1 MSDNRTSLEASAT
14 SSGSGAAISTT
25 TASRTGSSST
35 ANTTATTAKEAGE
48 GSFADDR
55 RAGRRR
61 SDRIILASTATQQAV
76 DRASTVARSNST
88 LLILGPGGSG
98 RQHFARAIHAWSQRA
113 SGPLVHVSAGGTPE
127 SLQLREIFGATPDA
141 DPLGEEAPDGAEGA
155 LARAADGSLVIER
168 ADLLAPPVRQKLV
181 QALRDGSYKREGA
194 DSIPLRVRVIATAEI
209 GAEQALGDL
218 AVQTLPLPALS
229 ERKED
234 ILPLAA
240 HFLAEFAD
248 DEGLTAVGF
257 TVDARRW
264 LIEEPWL
271 GNVREL
277 RERIRQ
283 AVRLSG
289 SGSVSAEALMLSTE
303 GDEVPSFKEA
313 KRAFETRYVEGLL
326 RRCSGNISRAARL
339 AKKDRKD
346 FYDVISSG
354 PRRPRSAFLPS
365 QASQGK
371 HRDEP
376 GGIGVAGASWRFGAR
391 RSSEEQMAKE

>member
-1 MSDNRTSLEASAT
+1 MSDNRTSLEASAAGSAT
-14 SSGSGAAISTT
+14 GATISNTAASSAA
-25 TASRTGSSST
+25 GV
-35 ANTTATTAKEAGE
+35 GD
-48 GSFADDR
+48 GGLADDR
-55 RAGRRR
+55 RSGRRR
-61 SDRIILASTATQQAV
+61 SDRIILASNATQQAV
-76 DRASTVARSNST
+76 DQASTVARSNGT

-113 SGPLVHVSAGGTPE
+113 GGPLVHLSAGGTPE
-127 SLQLREIFGATPDA
+127 SLQAREIFGATPEA
-141 DPLGEEAPDGAEGA
+141 DPLGDEAPDGAEGA

-168 ADLLAPPVRQKLV
+168 VDLLSASVLQKLV
-181 QALRDGSYKREGA
+181 KALRDGSFRREGGA
-194 DSIPLRVRVIATAEI
+194 DSIPLRARVITTAEI
-209 GAEQALGDL
+209 GASAVLGDA
-218 AVQTLPLPALS
+218 AVQTLRLPALS

-240 HFLAEFAD
+240 HFLAEFAE

-264 LIEEPWL
+264 LIEESWM
-271 GNVREL
+271 GTVREL

-283 AVRLSG
+283 AVGLSG

-346 FYDVISSG
+346 FYDVI
-354 PRRPRSAFLPS
+354 RRT
-365 QASQGK
+365 
-371 HRDEP
+371 
-376 GGIGVAGASWRFGAR
+376 GVDPTLFRP
-391 RSSEEQMAKE
+391 